1 MLSNARRVVAG
12 IDSSTQSTKVLRVD
26 ADTGEVLSQTSAPHP
41 DGTAVAPSHWWQ
53 ALTSQLDLADL
64 ADVHALSVSA
74 QQHGMVALDDQGE
87 PVHDALLW
95 NDVRSAPQAAR
106 LREGRGAE
114 TWARE
119 VGVVPVASFTITK
132 LAWLA
137 DAHPEL
143 ADRVD
148 QVLLPHD
155 WLTWQLTGRPT
166 EAVTDRSDAS
176 GTGYWSVPEGR
187 YRTDVLADAFGRTP
201 RLPRVLGPAESAG
214 ETQTGVRVGAGCG
227 DNAGAALGLGLVPGD
242 VAISIGTSG
251 TVFASTADPVCDPTG
266 AVAGFA
272 DATGRYLPLLATINA
287 ARILSAT
294 AGLLGVDL
302 VELDRLAQ
310 AGSPDADGLAM
321 VPYLDG
327 ERTPNLPDATG
338 SLLGMTRSN
347 LTPEN
352 LARAA
357 VLGLLSMLGDAL
369 DRLTEQGVEA
379 RRIFL
384 IGGGSASTAVQ
395 QAAADLLGTEVVI
408 PSPGEYVA
416 LGAAR
421 QAAWAASG
429 DSNPPDWAV
438 PVLATRE
445 PRPGTWAQD
454 VRGRFARSRD
464 LLYPT

>member
-1 MLSNARRVVAG
+1 MVAG

-41 DGTAVAPSHWWQ
+41 DGTAVAPSHWWD
-53 ALTSQLDLADL
+53 ALTSQLDLS
-64 ADVHALSVSA
+64 DVGALSVSA
-74 QQHGMVALDDQGE
+74 QQHGMVALDVDGV

-106 LREGRGAE
+106 LRDALGAE

-119 VGVVPVASFTITK
+119 VGVVPVASFTVTK

-137 DAHPEL
+137 EERPEL

-155 WLTWQLTGRPT
+155 WLTWELTGRPG

-176 GTGYWSVPEGR
+176 GTGYWSVPAGR
-187 YRTDVLADAFGRTP
+187 YRTDVLAEAFGRAP
-201 RLPRVLGPAESAG
+201 RLPRVLAPAESAG
-214 ETQTGVRVGAGCG
+214 RTPGGVVVGAGCG
-227 DNAGAALGLGLVPGD
+227 DNAGAALGLGLAPGD
-242 VAISIGTSG
+242 VVVSIGTSG
-251 TVFASTADPVCDPTG
+251 TVFASATEPVRDPSG

-272 DATGRYLPLLATINA
+272 DATGRFLPLVATINA
-287 ARILSAT
+287 ARVLTAA

-302 VELDRLAQ
+302 AELDRLAQ
-310 AGSPDADGLAM
+310 AGSPDADGLVM

-327 ERTPNLPDATG
+327 ERTPDLPDATG
-338 SLLGMTRSN
+338 SLLGLTRRN

-352 LARAA
+352 LARSA
-357 VLGLLSMLGDAL
+357 VLGLMCALGDAL
-369 DRLTEQGVEA
+369 DRLRDQGVSA
-379 RRIFL
+379 QRILL
-384 IGGGSASTAVQ
+384 IGGASASSAVQ
-395 QAAADLLGTEVVI
+395 QAAADLLGSAVVI

-421 QAAWAASG
+421 QAAWAWSG
-429 DSNPPDWAV
+429 DGTPPDWQV

-445 PRPGTWAQD
+445 PRPGSWAD
-454 VRGRFARSRD
+454 EVRGGFAASRD
-464 LLYPT
+464 RLYPT